1 MTPIHPSAIVD
12 SGAELDPTVEVGPFS
27 IIEGPVKIS
36 AGTRILSH
44 VHISGN
50 TTIGRDNE
58 IHMGAIIGHVPQHK
72 AYKPGS
78 SGVVI
83 GDRNVIREYAS
94 IHRAYHDGHN
104 TMIGDDNF
112 LMGYSHVAHDCQ
124 VGNGIVLANG
134 ALLAG
139 HSHVADLA
147 NISGNVAVHQFVRI
161 GRLAMIGGLAR
172 VAKDVPPFMLVE
184 GNSTVRGMNTVGLRR
199 AGYQLPVRT
208 KIKEAYRL
216 LYRSGLNVP
225 QAVEQI
231 QSQFGDVDAIREL
244 VDFIKAS
251 VRGIC
256 KHAPVMHSL
265 MLQEAEDEG

>member
-1 MTPIHPSAIVD
+1 MSHIHPSAIID
-12 SGAELDPTVEVGPFS
+12 SRAELDPSVEVGPFT
-27 IIEGPVKIS
+27 IIDGPVTIAS
-36 AGTRILSH
+36 GTRVSSH

-50 TTIGRDNE
+50 TRIGHDNE
-58 IHMGAIIGHVPQHK
+58 IHMGAIIGHIPQHK
-72 AYKPGS
+72 AYKPGD

-124 VGNGIVLANG
+124 LGNGIVLANG

-139 HSHVADLA
+139 HSHVGNLA

-172 VAKDVPPFMLVE
+172 VAKDVPPFMMVE
-184 GNSTVRGMNTVGLRR
+184 GNSTVRGMNTVGMRR
-199 AGYQLPVRT
+199 AGFELDARS
-208 KIKEAYRL
+208 KIKDAYRI

-225 QAVEQI
+225 QALDQI
-231 QSQFGDVDAIREL
+231 EAQLGDVETIREL
-244 VDFIKAS
+244 LTFIRES

-256 KHAPVMHSL
+256 KHAPIAHGLV
-265 MLQEAEDEG
+265 ADEVE